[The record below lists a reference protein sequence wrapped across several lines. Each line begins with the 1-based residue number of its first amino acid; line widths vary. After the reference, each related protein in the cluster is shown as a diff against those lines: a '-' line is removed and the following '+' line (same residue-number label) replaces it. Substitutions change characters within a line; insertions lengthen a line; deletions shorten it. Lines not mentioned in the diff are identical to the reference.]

1 MGEDAFTLEIF
12 AECFYEMLQRDFC
25 YEIYRALESANDPEV
40 EKKKAEIANKE
51 KEAAEAAEKARL
63 EEEARLKKEDE
74 DRIEAERKAKEEA
87 EKEEKTAENG
97 DQDEAMETTAEAST
111 NGDTE
116 KSEEN
121 SEEKTNGTDES
132 KDDSDETEPPSSK
145 RIKSEVDTEVKSDD
159 VKTES
164 SGSKEVKQ
172 EEDDEIEVIAVK
184 KKMVSKTV
192 YPQLLLAFSF
202 FDRSFSG
209 YIKQRDL
216 EDCVD
221 SLGLGL
227 SKSQLK
233 YLVGKVA
240 KLDLVNYQD
249 MTDEKVEEGTNYAFK
264 YHSEIPLGNS
274 GAYQATTSGDSS
286 SSSAMSGDFVQFQG
300 STINLKNV
308 MQQADQLQSENNVL
322 QSRVTDLEKDNGV
335 LKSKYD
341 DEAQETAFLRKKLG
355 DTKATLTQTTN
366 ENSLL
371 TRTQESLKRL
381 MKDNVYTLDNTM
393 KQINKKLEELEPPKV
408 EEK

>member
-40 EKKKAEIANKE
+40 EKKKAEIAKKE

-63 EEEARLKKEDE
+63 EEEARLKKEEE
-74 DRIEAERKAKEEA
+74 DRLEAERKAKEEA

-97 DQDEAMETTAEAST
+97 DQDEAMETTAEANT
-111 NGDTE
+111 KGDTE

-121 SEEKTNGTDES
+121 SEEKTNGTDEI
-132 KDDSDETEPPSSK
+132 KDDNDETEPPSSK
-145 RIKSEVDTEVKSDD
+145 RIKSEVDTEVKTEQKSDD

-164 SGSKEVKQ
+164 SDSKEVKQ

-274 GAYQATTSGDSS
+274 SAYQATTSCNRGISCSLRTMCSS
-286 SSSAMSGDFVQFQG
+286 H
-300 STINLKNV
+300 
-308 MQQADQLQSENNVL
+308 VL
-322 QSRVTDLEKDNGV
+322 LT
-335 LKSKYD
+335 SKRT
-341 DEAQETAFLRKKLG
+341 TAF
-355 DTKATLTQTTN
+355 
-366 ENSLL
+366 
-371 TRTQESLKRL
+371 
-381 MKDNVYTLDNTM
+381 
-393 KQINKKLEELEPPKV
+393 
-408 EEK
+408 